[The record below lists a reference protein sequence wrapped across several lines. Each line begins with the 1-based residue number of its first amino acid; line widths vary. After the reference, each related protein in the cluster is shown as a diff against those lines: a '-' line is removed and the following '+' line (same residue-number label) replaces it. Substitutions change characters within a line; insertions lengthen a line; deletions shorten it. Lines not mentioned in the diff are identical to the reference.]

1 MGCVVGAIAYAARV
15 AHLYN
20 VYNVISVTLVK
31 NPSLLQQQLRN
42 ELQRNRLRWAAA
54 HFMIYPFELMLVT
67 LANMCVLH
75 RLHHFSLSRSLSPIW
90 VRAERI
96 YCALM
101 LAGMLVGI
109 GGNFATGAG
118 YSQSADSY
126 NEALTAL
133 AANDLAATKRYSQ
146 QGIEITTQANAT
158 ASVQRFSEACILLAL
173 IAAFM
178 LVGRRSFRVIL
189 TALRRLSITGQ
200 KISAA
205 NAESHSQQR
214 KLVAD
219 ASLKARKMLRKV
231 VITFLLGS
239 GAVRAVFQIMYAIA
253 MSGQDQSNTCSTSS
267 CNPCKNVKQLPAI
280 KLNNRK
286 LHFADVL
293 QHSKLD
299 TVHSHVSN
307 DRHVN
312 CIAFNLGC
320 YLVGHVWSV
329 LLCYIYFTC
338 IRNIHSAILLVY

>member
-1 MGCVVGAIAYAARV
+1 MGCVVGAVAYAARV

-20 VYNVISVTLVK
+20 VYNVISVTQIK

-75 RLHHFSLSRSLSPIW
+75 RLHHFSLSSSLSPPW

-101 LAGMLVGI
+101 LAGMLIGI
-109 GGNFATGAG
+109 GGNFAAGAG

-133 AANDLAATKRYSQ
+133 AANDLAAAKRYSQ

-173 IAAFM
+173 IAAFV
-178 LVGRRSFRVIL
+178 LVGLRSFRVIV
-189 TALRRLSITGQ
+189 TALRRLRDT
-200 KISAA
+200 KISAV
-205 NAESHSQQR
+205 NAESHSRQR
-214 KLVAD
+214 KIIDD
-219 ASLKARKMLRKV
+219 ASDKARKLLRKV
-231 VITFLLGS
+231 AITFLLGS

-267 CNPCKNVKQLPAI
+267 CNPCKNVKQPPAI
-280 KLNNRK
+280 KSNNHK
-286 LHFADVL
+286 LHFAGVL

-312 CIAFNLGC
+312 CIAFNVGC
-320 YLVGHVWSV
+320 CLVGHVWSV

-338 IRNIHSAILLVY
+338 IRNIRGEILLVY